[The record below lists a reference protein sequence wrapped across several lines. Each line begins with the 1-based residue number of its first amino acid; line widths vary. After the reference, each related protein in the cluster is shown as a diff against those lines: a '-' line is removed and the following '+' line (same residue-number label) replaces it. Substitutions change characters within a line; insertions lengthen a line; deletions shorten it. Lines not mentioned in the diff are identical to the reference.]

1 MFERRKTVLSLVG
14 ILLAIPCASAQTT
27 IDLSQPVSKSLKPD
41 TLYWSFDQGTVGE
54 SQLVEDESGNGF
66 DGQPLAGS
74 AEPEPACAK
83 GKFGAGLH
91 FPWTAAPVAN
101 ADGKFL
107 KPNARVTWRP
117 TKTSGSA
124 DGPKLDMSGKSF
136 TAGLWIQLD
145 KIHQGES
152 QGVVLMHRGFVNSA
166 WMFSMVKDSKDQW
179 AFALLRAK
187 STEKT
192 QVLNDGK
199 WHHLAFSYNAN
210 DGIVTYWLDGEVFG
224 APVAATEKILASQ
237 AENDLVFTLG
247 ERNVANFS
255 TGFSGT
261 ADDVFVTTGTHGFKP

>member
-74 AEPEPACAK
+74 AEPEP
-83 GKFGAGLH
+83 
-91 FPWTAAPVAN
+91 AN